1 MNLMRLSFLAAAA
14 WMCLLNGAVAATIV
28 DFNEVYSL
36 NTVIPGYGSPPITL
50 PTTTTGLPTHP
61 QTADCSTLPLAL
73 RAQGPFNSGQAT
85 FSTFV
90 GKLDAATSDI
100 DCDSNFSADPDII
113 LLSNINPGR
122 VLSAGQQAVWTAT
135 TLALEFQFNTVVSQ
149 RFLRDGT

>member
-61 QTADCSTLPLAL
+61 QTADCS
-73 RAQGPFNSGQAT
+73 
-85 FSTFV
+85 
-90 GKLDAATSDI
+90 
-100 DCDSNFSADPDII
+100 
-113 LLSNINPGR
+113 
-122 VLSAGQQAVWTAT
+122 
-135 TLALEFQFNTVVSQ
+135 VSSPVK
-149 RFLRDGT
+149 